1 MNNVHITRTE
11 LKECW
16 FLIKQWWFSEERWL
30 ARGLL
35 FWVFMLDMAIVG
47 IGAWLTYWNKN
58 FFNAFSDY
66 DYDLVWKL
74 MLEALCIAICGIVAE
89 ASRIWFYQTL
99 QFRWR
104 KWMTDKYLHKWLNG
118 SAFQRIESNHD
129 IDNADQRLSEDLR
142 DMTEV
147 ALHLTLG
154 FFSNLVTLITF
165 SIIIWEISGTLS
177 FLLFGF
183 RIDIPGYMLWI
194 SIVYA
199 IVASVFL
206 ERWGKTMIS
215 VQYEQQLR
223 ESDFRF
229 QMMRIRENS
238 DQIAISG
245 GHETEKSLLK
255 RLFARIE
262 INWESYKRYT
272 RRITIVEKGY
282 TEFGILLA
290 YLIIIPRYF
299 ARQITLGSIMQLTM
313 SFTKVRVGFAWFVFQ
328 YKRLANLRSMCKR
341 LSELYHL
348 INTDT
353 SHNIVFTKN
362 RNGILKIENLIL
374 TLSGGRVITKIDNLV
389 ITPGTRLIIKGRS
402 GAGKTTLLKALA
414 GIWQYGEGSVSLP
427 DCKML
432 FLPQEPYLPLSS
444 LRVALCY
451 PESSDMFTE
460 NQCHEVLEKC
470 ALAQYVSHLD
480 DNDVTWSKRMSP
492 GEKQRLAFAKC
503 LLIKPDYLFMD
514 EATSALDGDTEKML
528 FELLLKELKNTTMIS
543 VAHRETI
550 ARYHTKSFK
559 M

>member
-104 KWMTDKYLHKWLNG
+104 KWMTDKYLQKWLNG